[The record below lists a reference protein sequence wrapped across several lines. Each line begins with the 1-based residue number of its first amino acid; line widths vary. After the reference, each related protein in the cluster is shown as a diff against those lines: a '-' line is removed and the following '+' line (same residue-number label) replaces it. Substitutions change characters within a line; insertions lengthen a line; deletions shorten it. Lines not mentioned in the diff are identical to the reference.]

1 MEFANL
7 VPLVEA
13 TRGPIVESIMCGAA
27 AIVDAQNRL
36 VASLGDPDTFTY
48 PRSTAKPLQVLP
60 FVERGGLEH
69 FGITPREL
77 ALMCASH
84 AGTDDHAAVAESIQR
99 KVGVKESDL
108 LCGMHPPYD
117 KDTLYRMIRT
127 GEESR
132 PNRHNCSG
140 KHSGMLAHARLRGWS
155 IEDYINPEHPLQKTI
170 IQTFA
175 EMTSF
180 PAEKLAIGVD
190 GCSAPVFALPL
201 RNFALGFARLCDP
214 AGLAP
219 ERAAAC
225 QKITQ
230 AMMSHPDMVSGPG
243 RFDTRL
249 MEVCQGKLIAKG
261 GAEGYQG
268 VGLLPGALGPGSP
281 ALGIAFKAAD
291 GDLGDRV
298 RPLVTIELLRQLGV
312 LGPAEIEALAG
323 FATRPLYNWRKL
335 PIGELRP
342 VFKIQAG

>member
-140 KHSGMLAHARLRGWS
+140 KHSGMLAHARLRGWP
-155 IEDYINPEHPLQKTI
+155 IEDYINTEHPLQKTI

-180 PAEKLAIGVD
+180 PAEKLGIGVD

-312 LGPAEIEALAG
+312 LGSAEIEALAG
-323 FATRPLYNWRKL
+323 FAARPLYNWRKL

-342 VFKIQAG
+342 VFKIQVG

>member
-140 KHSGMLAHARLRGWS
+140 KHSGMLAHARLRGWP
-155 IEDYINPEHPLQKTI
+155 IEDYINTEHPLQKTI

-180 PAEKLAIGVD
+180 PAEKLGIGVD

-249 MEVCQGKLIAKG
+249 MEV
-261 GAEGYQG
+261 
-268 VGLLPGALGPGSP
+268 
-281 ALGIAFKAAD
+281 
-291 GDLGDRV
+291 
-298 RPLVTIELLRQLGV
+298 
-312 LGPAEIEALAG
+312 
-323 FATRPLYNWRKL
+323 
-335 PIGELRP
+335 
-342 VFKIQAG
+342 

>member
-1 MEFANL
+1 
-7 VPLVEA
+7 
-13 TRGPIVESIMCGAA
+13 
-27 AIVDAQNRL
+27 
-36 VASLGDPDTFTY
+36 
-48 PRSTAKPLQVLP
+48 
-60 FVERGGLEH
+60 
-69 FGITPREL
+69 
-77 ALMCASH
+77 
-84 AGTDDHAAVAESIQR
+84 
-99 KVGVKESDL
+99 
-108 LCGMHPPYD
+108 
-117 KDTLYRMIRT
+117 
-127 GEESR
+127 
-132 PNRHNCSG
+132 
-140 KHSGMLAHARLRGWS
+140 
-155 IEDYINPEHPLQKTI
+155 
-170 IQTFA
+170 
-175 EMTSF
+175 
-180 PAEKLAIGVD
+180 
-190 GCSAPVFALPL
+190 VFALPL

-312 LGPAEIEALAG
+312 LGSAEIEALAG
-323 FATRPLYNWRKL
+323 FAARPLYNWRKL

-342 VFKIQAG
+342 VFKIQVG

>member
-140 KHSGMLAHARLRGWS
+140 KHSGMLAHARLRGWP
-155 IEDYINPEHPLQKTI
+155 IEDYINTEHPLQKTI

-312 LGPAEIEALAG
+312 LGSAEIEALAG
-323 FATRPLYNWRKL
+323 FAARPLYNWRKL

-342 VFKIQAG
+342 VFKIQVG

>member
-13 TRGPIVESIMCGAA
+13 TRGPVVESIMCGAA
-27 AIVDAQNRL
+27 AVVDAGNRL

-60 FVERGGLEH
+60 FVERGGLEQ
-69 FGITPREL
+69 FGITDREL
-77 ALMCASH
+77 SLMCASH

-99 KVGVKESDL
+99 KVGVTEADL
-108 LCGMHPPYD
+108 LCGKHPPYD
-117 KDTLYRMIRT
+117 RETLYRMIRT

-140 KHSGMLAHARLRGWS
+140 KHSGMLAHAQLRGWP
-155 IEDYINPEHPLQKTI
+155 IEDYINPEHPLQLTI
-170 IQTFA
+170 IQVFA

-201 RNFALGFARLCDP
+201 RNFALGLARLCDP
-214 AGLAP
+214 DDLAP

-225 QKITQ
+225 RKITH
-230 AMMSHPDMVSGPG
+230 AMMTHPDMVSGPG

-249 MEVCQGKLIAKG
+249 MEVGRGRLIAKG

-268 VGLLPGALGPGSP
+268 IGLLPGAMGPGSP

-298 RPLVTIELLRQLGV
+298 RPLVAIELLRQLGV
-312 LGPAEIEALAG
+312 LTPADTEELAG
-323 FATRPLYNWRKL
+323 FAARPLYNWRKI

-342 VFKIQAG
+342 VFNIQAA